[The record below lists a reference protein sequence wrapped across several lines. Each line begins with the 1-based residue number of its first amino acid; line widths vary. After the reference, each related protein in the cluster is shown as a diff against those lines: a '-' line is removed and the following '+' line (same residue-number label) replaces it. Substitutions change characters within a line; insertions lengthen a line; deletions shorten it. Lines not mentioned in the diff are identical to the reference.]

1 MRYDVIVALVFA
13 TERTDEDRYDVWDI
27 QTPVEADSPKKALL
41 DAVALSKGFEDWK
54 ALGYPHEPVLY
65 AVRSVHRES
74 RLGVVSEKEHD
85 QSRLSILVGSINEQQ
100 VQSLRSFKE
109 IYLPYNLIHIG

>member
-13 TERTDEDRYDVWDI
+13 TERAGEDKYDVWDI
-27 QTPVEADSPKKALL
+27 QIPVDADSPKKALL
-41 DAVALSKGFEDWK
+41 HAISLSKSFEDWRV
-54 ALGYPHEPVLY
+54 LGYSHEPVLY

-74 RLGVVSEKEHD
+74 RLGVVDEKEKD

-100 VQSLRSFKE
+100 FQSLRSFKE
-109 IYLPYNLIHIG
+109 IYLPYSFIHIG

>member
-41 DAVALSKGFEDWK
+41 DAIILSKGSEDWK
-54 ALGYPHEPVLY
+54 ALGYPYEPVLY

-74 RLGVVSEKEHD
+74 RLGLASERD
-85 QSRLSILVGSINEQQ
+85 YNQSRLPILVGSINEQQ
-100 VQSLRSFKE
+100 VQSLRSFKK
-109 IYLPYNLIHIG
+109 ISLPYYFMHIG